1 MLNQLMGVRRP
12 ASMSRRRHTMELQL
26 PEGHRRALEAHCR
39 RTGESAS
46 HVLRAALSDYLDLE
60 HHTLWQVSTSTAV
73 VEGVSQGC
81 LRVGEL
87 ARHGD
92 FGLGTFDHLDG
103 EGLLLEGECWQA
115 RADGSLSRAPD
126 EELTPFF
133 VVTHFHSDQQHQF
146 EQVTSWADL
155 CNRLDALRPSD
166 NLFMAIRVRGML
178 DRIEVRTVSAV
189 ETGTELEAA
198 AAVQTV
204 FDHHNL
210 SGTLVGFWSPSYVS
224 SLNIPGYHFH
234 FLSDDRH
241 CGGHVLENGAVKAGQ
256 LTVDLHLESELR
268 VALPQTRDFL
278 EADLSRDPSEALA
291 RAEAKSF

>member
-1 MLNQLMGVRRP
+1 MGVARTV
-12 ASMSRRRHTMELQL
+12 SMTRHRQGMELHL
-26 PEGHRRALEAHCR
+26 PEGHLQALRAHCR
-39 RTGESAS
+39 QTGESAS
-46 HVLRAALSDYLDLE
+46 HVLRAALSDYLDLD

-81 LRVGEL
+81 IRVGEL
-87 ARHGD
+87 ATHGD

-103 EGLLLEGECWQA
+103 EGVLLDGECWQA

-126 EELTPFF
+126 DELTPFF
-133 VVTHFHSDQQHQF
+133 VVTHFHSDEQHHF
-146 EQVTSWADL
+146 EQVTSWLDL
-155 CNRLDALRPSD
+155 CSRLDQLRPSD
-166 NLFMAIRVRGML
+166 NLFMAIRVRGLL

-204 FDHHNL
+204 FDHRNL

-234 FLSDDRH
+234 FLSDDRQ
-241 CGGHVLENGAVKAGQ
+241 CGGHVLENGAVEAAR
-256 LTVDLHLESELR
+256 LTVDLHLESDLR

-278 EADLSRDPSEALA
+278 EADLSHDPSEALA
-291 RAEAKSF
+291 RAESKHV